1 MKKLVMKFV
10 LMLVVALSIGAICT
24 ACDPEDVDAFAEGY
38 RQGYY
43 GDY

>member
-1 MKKLVMKFV
+1 MKFV

>member
-24 ACDPEDVDAFAEGY
+24 SCDPEDVDAFAEGY